1 LILKQGLIILEK
13 TENCYL
19 TIKQWPEDER
29 PREKLIKT
37 GCVNLTNAEL
47 LAIILRTGCGSS
59 SRKQSALDIA
69 KTILLQYKD
78 LNDISE
84 LSVAELAE
92 IKGIGWAKAAQ
103 IMASFELGRRKA
115 AEKNGSNIS
124 FRCSEEVANYY
135 IPLLKDLKN
144 EQFRLVMLNI
154 KNRIIREVMVSQG
167 SLTSSIVHPREVLK
181 IAIKASAASVIF
193 LHNHPSGDPEPSIDD
208 IEITNRLCKS
218 CSIIG
223 INVLDHLI
231 IAENGYFS
239 FKQKNML

>member
-1 LILKQGLIILEK
+1 LTK
-13 TENCYL
+13 TETNYL
-19 TIKQWPEDER
+19 SIKNWPEDER

-37 GCVNLTNAEL
+37 GSVSLTSSEL
-47 LAIILRTGCGSS
+47 LAIILRTGYGGPN
-59 SRKQSALDIA
+59 RKQSALDLA
-69 KTILLQYKD
+69 KNLLSQYKN

-84 LSVAELAE
+84 MSVTELAE
-92 IKGIGWAKAAQ
+92 IKGIGLAKAAQ
-103 IMASFELGRRKA
+103 MMASFELGKRMS
-115 AEKNGSNIS
+115 AERNGSNIS

-135 IPLLKDLKN
+135 IPLLRDLKN

-154 KNRIIREVMVSQG
+154 KNRIIREVMISQG

-181 IAIKASAASVIF
+181 IAIKSSAASVIF

-231 IAENGYFS
+231 IGENGYFS